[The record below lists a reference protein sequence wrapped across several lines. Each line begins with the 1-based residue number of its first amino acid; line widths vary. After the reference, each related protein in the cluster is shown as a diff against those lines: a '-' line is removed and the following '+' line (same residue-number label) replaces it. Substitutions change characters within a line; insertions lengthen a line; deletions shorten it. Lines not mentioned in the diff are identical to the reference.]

1 MSETAPPPELM
12 LTAEQVA
19 RTQPTSLVFQRWA
32 ATVVDTFVFIA
43 LFVVLGVLFGGEGS
57 WMLPVLAATVAAYY
71 VVLEGRWGATLGRLA
86 TRTRVVD
93 RFGRPPG
100 FGKAAIRT
108 AFRLIEV
115 NPLLMGGLPA
125 GVAVGL
131 SKTRQRLGDM
141 AAGTYVLRTEDVR
154 RVREGVDVSVF

>member
-1 MSETAPPPELM
+1 MPAPEPM
-12 LTAEQVA
+12 LNAEQVA

-32 ATVVDTFVFIA
+32 ATVVDTFVCVA
-43 LFVVLGVLFGGEGS
+43 LFVVFGVLSGGEGS
-57 WMLPVLAATVAAYY
+57 WMLPALAVTVAAYY

-93 RFGRPPG
+93 RFGHPPG

-115 NPLLMGGLPA
+115 NPLLIGGLPA
-125 GVAVGL
+125 GIAVGL

-154 RVREGVDVSVF
+154 RVREAVDVSVF